1 MSTTKT
7 PITELALPIF
17 KDDAETIST
26 VQTHGPEIYGHLA
39 GVPGVQ
45 FIAYGFVIYDEGKKV
60 ESSNRGVLLIG
71 THTVTFDY
79 EWDDPSSFAEIYPNS
94 PKFVEFI
101 ESVKRF
107 LAEPPS
113 PKLHVNVTSP
123 VGAGSAEV
131 TQIVKVKEG
140 LDTEEIWG
148 RLGEHLGGKGNA
160 LALASS
166 KGTEGEEGLFL
177 GLIGWDSV
185 ERYEESKNDEA
196 LLSLLEQ
203 LGAQGKELDLVAQ
216 LQTIAV

>member
-17 KDDAETIST
+17 KDDAETLST
-26 VQTHGPEIYGHLA
+26 IQSEGNAIFGHLA

-45 FIAYGFVIYDEGKKV
+45 FIAYGFVLYDEGKKV
-60 ESSNRGVLLIG
+60 ESSNRGVLLL
-71 THTVTFDY
+71 

-101 ESVKRF
+101 ESVKPF
-107 LAEPPS
+107 LAGPPA

-123 VGAGSAEV
+123 VGAGSAGV

-140 LDTEEIWG
+140 LDTEEIWA
-148 RLGEHLGGKGNA
+148 RLGEYLRGKEET
-160 LALASS
+160 LPLASS

-177 GLIGWDSV
+177 GLIGWASV
-185 ERYEESKNDEA
+185 ERYEESKNDETIVRI
-196 LLSLLEQ
+196 LEQ
-203 LGAQGKELDLVAQ
+203 LVTNGKEVDVVAQ
-216 LQTIAV
+216 LQTIPV